1 MNWEEEMEKFEAR
14 YQEILDSDF
23 LTKKQKQDIKSLK
36 QKLEGSLY
44 DPQFLVDWVTRI
56 PFEGIWEGYGEEQ
69 KLVLRVVGVLESVND
84 FYYIGFNQAGKLYL
98 VLCNDQY
105 EETSKNA
112 FYSISLED
120 MKNTIRG
127 VVGQDD
133 RVLMFRTEK
142 NDKELIK

>member
-1 MNWEEEMEKFEAR
+1 MNWEEEMKKFEAR

-44 DPQFLVDWVTRI
+44 DPQFLVDCVTRI
-56 PFEGIWEGYGEEQ
+56 PFEGIWEWYGEEQ

-112 FYSISLED
+112 FYSVSLED
-120 MKNTIRG
+120 MKNAIRG

-133 RVLMFRTEK
+133 RVLMFRTDK

>member
-1 MNWEEEMEKFEAR
+1 MNWEEEMKKFDAR
-14 YQEILDSDF
+14 YQEILESDF

-36 QKLEGSLY
+36 QKLEGYLY
-44 DPQFLVDWVTRI
+44 DPQLLVDWVTRV

-84 FYYIGFNQAGKLYL
+84 FYYIGFNQEGKLYL
-98 VLCNDQY
+98 VLCNDHY

-112 FYSISLED
+112 FYDISLED
-120 MKNTIRG
+120 MKSALRKVFGAN
-127 VVGQDD
+127 D
-133 RVLMFRTEK
+133 RVLMFRTDK

>member
-1 MNWEEEMEKFEAR
+1 MNWEEEMKKFEAR

-23 LTKKQKQDIKSLK
+23 LTKKQKQDIKTLK

-56 PFEGIWEGYGEEQ
+56 PFEGIWGGYGEEQ

-112 FYSISLED
+112 FYSVSLED
-120 MKNTIRG
+120 MKNAIRG
-127 VVGQDD
+127 VVGQDG
-133 RVLMFRTEK
+133 RVLMFRTDK
-142 NDKELIK
+142 NDKDLIK

>member
-1 MNWEEEMEKFEAR
+1 MDWEEEMKKFEAR

-23 LTKKQKQDIKSLK
+23 LSKKQKQDIKSLK
-36 QKLEGSLY
+36 QKLEGCLY
-44 DPQFLVDWVTRI
+44 DPQFLVDWVTKV

-84 FYYIGFNQAGKLYL
+84 FYYIGFNQSGNLYL

-105 EETSKNA
+105 EETSNNA

-120 MKNTIRG
+120 MRNAIRI
-127 VVGQDD
+127 VAGQNG
-133 RVLMFRTEK
+133 RVLMFRTDK
-142 NDKELIK
+142 NDKDLIK